1 MTEMRHG
8 YSPQKKVGVAFD
20 TTVVDPKTGEE
31 LLDPRHRS
39 LTQQAFVK
47 DCDINGIMARYE
59 KTGLLNHVAKYQGHY
74 GDFSGPTDYHTAMNM
89 VIAAREM
96 FETLPSG
103 LRKQFAND
111 AGAFL
116 QWANDPENEAAM
128 REMGLLPQSPLP
140 SAEPPQKAL
149 KAPKG
154 EAPTPEPAPQAS
166 EE

>member
-8 YSPQKKVGVAFD
+8 YSDQVHVGVAFD
-20 TTVVDPKTGEE
+20 TQVLDPKSGELTLE
-31 LLDPRHRS
+31 RKSRS
-39 LTQQAFVK
+39 LTQQAFVD
-47 DCDINGIMARYE
+47 DCNINLIMRRYE
-59 KTGLLNHVAKYQGHY
+59 QTGLLNHVAKYNGHY
-74 GDFSGPTDYHTAMNM
+74 GDFTGPTDYHTAMNM

-116 QWANDPENEAAM
+116 QWANDPENEAQM
-128 REMGLLPQSPLP
+128 REMGLLPPIPLP
-140 SAEPPQKAL
+140 DAETPQKAP

-154 EAPTPEPAPQAS
+154 EAPTPEPAAQAS

>member
-8 YSPQKKVGVAFD
+8 YSDQVHVGVAFD
-20 TTVVDPKTGEE
+20 TEVVDPRTGEVT
-31 LLDPRHRS
+31 LDPKHRS
-39 LTQQAFVK
+39 LTQQAFVD
-47 DCDINGIMARYE
+47 DCDVNLIMKRYE
-59 KTGLLNHVAKYQGHY
+59 QTGLLNHVAKYEGHY
-74 GDFSGPTDYHTAMNM
+74 GDFTGPTDYHTAMNM

-116 QWANDPENEAAM
+116 QWANDPENEAQM
-128 REMGLLPQSPLP
+128 RELGLLPPIPGRSED
-140 SAEPPQKAL
+140 APQKAPQ
-149 KAPKG
+149 APKG
-154 EAPTPEPAPQAS
+154 EAPTPEPAPKAS